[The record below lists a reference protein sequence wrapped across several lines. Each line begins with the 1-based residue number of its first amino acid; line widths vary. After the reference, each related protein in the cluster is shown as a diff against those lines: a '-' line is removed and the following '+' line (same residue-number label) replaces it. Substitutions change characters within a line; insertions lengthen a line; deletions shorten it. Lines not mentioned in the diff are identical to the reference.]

1 MSQHDQIMAAL
12 EGILKRL
19 DGIDDRL
26 ADGDEKITDGR
37 IATARLEER
46 SGMRD
51 KILGAIGGAAL
62 IVVCGVVVWAVTG
75 TA

>member
-26 ADGDEKITDGR
+26 ADGDEKITQSRID
-37 IATARLEER
+37 IATLKVKAGLWGGGAVVL
-46 SGMRD
+46 S
-51 KILGAIGGAAL
+51 ILGGVAAYFL
-62 IVVCGVVVWAVTG
+62 KA
-75 TA
+75 A